1 MSFLSRWFPPP
12 YEPPETRNW
21 PISDPEYI
29 PQLVTLFGGVP
40 SLAGV
45 PVSEL
50 SVLGIPAVKAAV
62 SLIAGSIAS
71 LPLQTVAE
79 QPDGTY
85 RRVPSFLDDPGKVV
99 GITAF
104 EWKETVVSHLL
115 IHGNA
120 FLLHIYGGAGQLL
133 GLRPVHPSLVV
144 IDIAE
149 DGTKRYRIG
158 MQGGGIREF
167 TDANLTHIPA
177 QSMDGV
183 RGLSPLQV
191 ARNMFGTAI
200 AAERSAT
207 QMFGKGALITSIA
220 QFEDDVTAEQAQGAV
235 DELQRK
241 ITGPDSAGGMVGIN
255 RKVILTPVSLTNE
268 DAQWMESR
276 SFQVEEIARW
286 FNVPPHLL
294 AQTEKQTSWGSGVA
308 EQNEGL
314 ARYNLEPTTTRIQ
327 ERLSWVLQP
336 NQKAEFLYAAFV
348 EPDFETETR
357 LLIDQAGGPFM
368 TVNEVR
374 KIRNLPPIEGGDVL
388 PTMKPAVQEPLP

>member
-1 MSFLSRWFPPP
+1 M
-12 YEPPETRNW
+12 
-21 PISDPEYI
+21 
-29 PQLVTLFGGVP
+29 TLFGGVP